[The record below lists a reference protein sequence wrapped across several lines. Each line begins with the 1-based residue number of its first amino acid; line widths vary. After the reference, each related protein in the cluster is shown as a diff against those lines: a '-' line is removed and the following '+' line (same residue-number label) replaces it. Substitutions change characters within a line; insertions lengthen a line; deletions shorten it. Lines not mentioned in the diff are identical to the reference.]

1 MYKLAYLSVAN
12 STYQNK
18 KNLQSLVEDS
28 LKNNQQHQVTSN
40 LVYSEGHFFH
50 ILEGEES
57 TVTET
62 FLKIRN
68 NISHRI
74 LQLITPQEQGE
85 GQLFPDW
92 PLAFSTLSR
101 ASKFS
106 KPENHFLNFSQ
117 VIKNNTL
124 TSYSQIHE
132 AFFTPLKN
140 GTDRFYQDKIVIISD
155 SHVKSATFMNW
166 IADTVKSKISRV
178 EFEDQHSS
186 HNLIDYLDFKHDGRP
201 VRIIGFEIGAL
212 ANPAMIPQL
221 MHANRILLLI
231 SGNTTSVAEIL
242 RQLPDPHLQAIK
254 KTQRIECFFAKSA
267 QNQSEQINDALSAL
281 EISVKHSDLQP
292 NDFAG
297 IWLNMRKSLEKNST
311 IASPG
316 VIGHAQDVLAVDAV
330 PEVEVSVIPE
340 VETPIKPELKTV
352 SKEKVNTKQDVS
364 NSKPSTSTTIFTNN
378 TGVTT
383 VANIKDSLA
392 ELMKID
398 GAMGCFIADYTSGM
412 MLAKEGGGIDLELAA
427 AGNTEVIRAK
437 MKVMS
442 MLGIKDTIEDM
453 LITLGT
459 QFHIIR
465 PSSTK
470 TGLFLYIVLDKTK
483 SNLAMARFKLTEV
496 EKSLEI

>member
-1 MYKLAYLSVAN
+1 MYRLAYLSVAN

-18 KNLQSLVEDS
+18 KNLQTLVESS
-28 LKNNQQHQVTSN
+28 LKNNQQHQVTGN

-74 LQLITPQEQGE
+74 LQLITSQKQDE

-101 ASKFS
+101 VSKFS

-117 VIKNNTL
+117 VIKSNEL

-140 GTDRFYQDKIVIISD
+140 GADRFYQDKMVIISD
-155 SHVKSATFMNW
+155 SHVKSATLMNW

-178 EFEDQHSS
+178 EFEDQNSS

-201 VRIIGFEIGAL
+201 ARIIGFEIGAL
-212 ANPAMIPQL
+212 GNPAMIPQL

-231 SGNTTSVAEIL
+231 SGNTASVAEIL
-242 RQLPDPHLQAIK
+242 RQLPAPHLQAIK
-254 KTQRIECFFAKSA
+254 KTKRIECFFAKTA

-281 EISVKHSDLQP
+281 EISVKYSDLQP

-297 IWLNMRKSLEKNST
+297 IWLNMRKCLEKNSI
-311 IASPG
+311 IASHS
-316 VIGHAQDVLAVDAV
+316 VIGDAQDVLAVDVV
-330 PEVEVSVIPE
+330 PEVEVSVVPE
-340 VETPIKPELKTV
+340 VETPVNPELKNV
-352 SKEKVNTKQDVS
+352 SKQKINTKQDLS
-364 NSKPSTSTTIFTNN
+364 NSKPSSSTTIFTNN
-378 TGVTT
+378 IGATT

>member
-12 STYQNK
+12 SLYQDK
-18 KNLQSLVEDS
+18 KNLQSLAEAS
-28 LKNNQQHQVTSN
+28 LKNNQLHQVTSN

-57 TVTET
+57 TVSET
-62 FLKIRN
+62 FLRIRN
-68 NISHRI
+68 NTSHRI
-74 LQLITPQEQGE
+74 LQLITPQDQDE

-92 PLAFSTLSR
+92 PLDFTSLSR
-101 ASKFS
+101 VSKFS

-117 VIKNNTL
+117 VIKNNEL

-132 AFFTPLKN
+132 AFFTPMKN
-140 GTDRFYQDKIVIISD
+140 GTDSFYQDKIVIISD

-178 EFEDQHSS
+178 EFEDQNSS

-201 VRIIGFEIGAL
+201 VRILGFEIGAL
-212 ANPAMIPQL
+212 ENPAMIPQL
-221 MHANRILLLI
+221 MHANKILLLI

-242 RQLPDPHLQAIK
+242 RQLPAPHLQAIK
-254 KTQRIECFFAKSA
+254 KAKSVECCFAKSA
-267 QNQSEQINDALSAL
+267 QNQTEQLNDALSAL

-297 IWLNMRKSLEKNST
+297 IWLNMCNSLEKNVGIT
-311 IASPG
+311 HPHDTLHTQDIA
-316 VIGHAQDVLAVDAV
+316 AVDAAPQV
-330 PEVEVSVIPE
+330 KVSATLDAEPVVKDVSTKTVETKQEVSNP
-340 VETPIKPELKTV
+340 
-352 SKEKVNTKQDVS
+352 
-364 NSKPSTSTTIFTNN
+364 KPSSTTTIMTNK
-378 TGVTT
+378 TGATT
-383 VANIKDSLA
+383 VANITDSLA

-398 GAMGCFIADYTSGM
+398 GAMGCFVADYTSGM
-412 MLAKEGGGIDLELAA
+412 MLAKNGGGIDLELAA

-442 MLGIKDTIEDM
+442 MLGIKDSIEDM

-470 TGLFLYIVLDKTK
+470 PGLFLYIVLDKSK

-496 EKSLEI
+496 EKSLAI